1 MRNITIV
8 GAGQSGLQLGL
19 GLLQN
24 GYRVRL
30 ITNRTAEDIA
40 TGKVMSSQFMFNDS
54 LQAERDLGIN
64 FWEKECPNTDALGVT
79 IAGPDGGKAVSW
91 VYTLDK
97 PGQAVD
103 QRVKFPGWMKKF
115 AERGGELVIH
125 EAGVA
130 DLENY
135 ARSSDLVILAGG
147 KGDIVKLFER
157 DAERSP
163 FDKPQRALALTYV
176 TGLTPYAPTR
186 VAFNIA
192 PTVGEYF
199 VFPSLT
205 TTGPCE
211 IMVFEGIPGGPM
223 DCWDDVK
230 TPEQH
235 LERSLDILK
244 KFYPWEYERSR
255 NAKLTDPNGI
265 LAGRFPPTVR
275 KPVARLPSGAL
286 ILGMADAVVPQRSD
300 HRARIEQRR
309 QGGAHLSQAHP
320 GQRQQAVRRRLDA
333 ADLRRLLGLCAVRHR
348 LDQRHAAAAASACDQ
363 HSGRGAEQ
371 AEGGKGVRQR
381 LRRSAHVLPV
391 ARRSGR
397 SGEVHRR
404 GVGYVI
410 PGRDEVASP
419 ESITPDG
426 AGPA

>member
-1 MRNITIV
+1 
-8 GAGQSGLQLGL
+8 
-19 GLLQN
+19 
-24 GYRVRL
+24 
-30 ITNRTAEDIA
+30 
-40 TGKVMSSQFMFNDS
+40 
-54 LQAERDLGIN
+54 
-64 FWEKECPNTDALGVT
+64 
-79 IAGPDGGKAVSW
+79 
-91 VYTLDK
+91 
-97 PGQAVD
+97 
-103 QRVKFPGWMKKF
+103 
-115 AERGGELVIH
+115 VIH

-135 ARSSDLVILAGG
+135 ARGSDLVILAGG

-211 IMVFEGIPGGPM
+211 IMVLEGIPGGPM

-286 ILGMADAVVPQRSD
+286 ILGMADAVVLNDPITGQGSNNAAKAARIYLKRILENGNKPFDGAWMQQTFDDYWAYAQFVTGWTNAMLQPPPPHVINILVAAQSKPKVGKRSSTASTI
-300 HRARIEQRR
+300 RARSSPGLPIRAKRR
-309 QGGAHLSQAHP
+309 SSSP
-320 GQRQQAVRRRLDA
+320 RRRLSFRES
-333 ADLRRLLGLCAVRHR
+333 LRLVRHPE
-348 LDQRHAAAAASACDQ
+348 AAAQ
-363 HSGRGAEQ
+363 RV
-371 AEGGKGVRQR
+371 VREECFR
-381 LRRSAHVLPV
+381 AKS
-391 ARRSGR
+391 
-397 SGEVHRR
+397 
-404 GVGYVI
+404 
-410 PGRDEVASP
+410 SP
-419 ESITPDG
+419 ESLTADFCMS
-426 AGPA
+426 AAFRFRAAQSASLRQMTNLCPAI